1 MRYAEFTRIWNG
13 FTLRAIPSRGMN
25 QELSANTTLAHYRIV
40 AKLGAGGMGEVWL
53 AEDSRLKRKVALK
66 VLPESIARDR
76 DRLRRFEQ
84 EAFAASA
91 LNHPNILTIH
101 EFGVEGETHFLS
113 TEFIDGETLRARL
126 QRGPL
131 SLNEALDIAVQTAQ
145 ALVAAHQANIIHR
158 DIKPEN
164 VMLRKDGIL
173 KVLDFGLAKLVEP
186 ARLDPEAETRKPALT
201 QAGTVMGTVAYMSPE
216 QARGKTVDARTDIF
230 GLGVMLYEMLTRRQP
245 FTGETVNHIIVAI
258 LEHEPPPL
266 ASDAPAELT
275 RIVSQALAKKVE
287 ERYSS
292 AQAML
297 ADLKKLQMRL
307 LMESE
312 YKRESAD
319 NESDEVQ
326 TLMSQQTTAAA
337 PEALATAAGSAQ
349 PTASNKPKAQKWWMA
364 AGLSLLVVVSG
375 YFAYHSFTPNSQ
387 LIESIAVLPFENAS
401 GNTELEYLSDGVS
414 ESVIDRLSQLPQLK
428 VIARSS
434 SFRYR
439 GPNLDLKQIADSL
452 GVHALVT
459 GRVVKRGDGYVIRV
473 DVTDVRENKQLW
485 GENFTRKAADVQVLQ
500 TDIAREIAEN
510 LRLRLSGT
518 QAQQLANQGTANP
531 QAYEL
536 LLKGRSYF
544 ARSGRENR
552 DKAIEHYQQAVSLDP
567 KYALAY
573 AELAEVY
580 GSNRQ
585 HEAKRLAAASKALEL
600 DPNLAQAH
608 FALAQIKFDNWE
620 WEDAGRGYRRAIELN
635 PNLPQSH
642 IRYSAYLLLMKR
654 YDEAVA
660 EAKRTR
666 ELDPLTLVVKWSVA
680 DFLYAARRYDEAGE
694 EFRKTLEL
702 NPDSAHGHYRLGDFY
717 MAKGRYSEAIA
728 AYRESVSLS
737 GGRYEISLANALA
750 RSGEHAKAEE
760 ILRRVDL
767 KTVDWYGLPVLYA
780 SLNKRDEA
788 FALLEKA
795 FSERYPNLPYVSADP
810 MYDSLRSD
818 PRFQDLLRRIRLPQ

>member
-1 MRYAEFTRIWNG
+1 
-13 FTLRAIPSRGMN
+13 
-25 QELSANTTLAHYRIV
+25 
-40 AKLGAGGMGEVWL
+40 
-53 AEDSRLKRKVALK
+53 
-66 VLPESIARDR
+66 
-76 DRLRRFEQ
+76 
-84 EAFAASA
+84 
-91 LNHPNILTIH
+91 
-101 EFGVEGETHFLS
+101 
-113 TEFIDGETLRARL
+113 
-126 QRGPL
+126 
-131 SLNEALDIAVQTAQ
+131 
-145 ALVAAHQANIIHR
+145 
-158 DIKPEN
+158 
-164 VMLRKDGIL
+164 
-173 KVLDFGLAKLVEP
+173 
-186 ARLDPEAETRKPALT
+186 
-201 QAGTVMGTVAYMSPE
+201 
-216 QARGKTVDARTDIF
+216 
-230 GLGVMLYEMLTRRQP
+230 
-245 FTGETVNHIIVAI
+245 
-258 LEHEPPPL
+258 
-266 ASDAPAELT
+266 
-275 RIVSQALAKKVE
+275 
-287 ERYSS
+287 
-292 AQAML
+292 
-297 ADLKKLQMRL
+297 
-307 LMESE
+307 
-312 YKRESAD
+312 
-319 NESDEVQ
+319 
-326 TLMSQQTTAAA
+326 
-337 PEALATAAGSAQ
+337 
-349 PTASNKPKAQKWWMA
+349 
-364 AGLSLLVVVSG
+364 
-375 YFAYHSFTPNSQ
+375 
-387 LIESIAVLPFENAS
+387 
-401 GNTELEYLSDGVS
+401 
-414 ESVIDRLSQLPQLK
+414 
-428 VIARSS
+428 
-434 SFRYR
+434 
-439 GPNLDLKQIADSL
+439 
-452 GVHALVT
+452 
-459 GRVVKRGDGYVIRV
+459 
-473 DVTDVRENKQLW
+473 
-485 GENFTRKAADVQVLQ
+485 
-500 TDIAREIAEN
+500 

-544 ARSGRENR
+544 AKSGRENR
-552 DKAIEHYQQAVSLDP
+552 EKAIEHYQQAVSLDP

-580 GSNRQ
+580 GLNTQ
-585 HEAKRLAAASKALEL
+585 QEAKRLAAASKALEL

-620 WEDAGRGYRRAIELN
+620 WEDAGRGYGRAIELN